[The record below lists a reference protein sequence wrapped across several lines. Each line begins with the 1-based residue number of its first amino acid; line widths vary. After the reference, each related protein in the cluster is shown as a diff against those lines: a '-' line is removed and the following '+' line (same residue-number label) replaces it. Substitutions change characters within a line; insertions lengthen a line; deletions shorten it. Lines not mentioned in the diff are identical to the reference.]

1 MIAALSSKGQL
12 TLPVEVRRALHLHA
26 GDKLDVVLGED
37 NRVELIPLSR
47 SLRDLKGMLPKPAK
61 PVSLEEMDHAIQV
74 ASE

>member
-12 TLPVEVRRALHLHA
+12 TLPIEVRRALHLHA
-26 GDKLDVVLGED
+26 GDKLDVVLNED

-47 SLRDLKGMLPKPAK
+47 SLRDLKGMLPKPKK

>member
-26 GDKLDVVLGED
+26 GDRLDVVLGED
-37 NRVELIPLSR
+37 NRIELIPQSR
-47 SLRDLKGMLPKPAK
+47 SIRDLKALFPKPK
-61 PVSLEEMDHAIQV
+61 KTVFLEEMEHAIQD